1 MSISPG
7 QGICGNDII
16 PLSSLQLIGI
26 SGHAGVGKDTV
37 ARYIQEKYK
46 DVWIEHFAD
55 PLKRACAEAFGIPID
70 WFHEP
75 ELKEQETFWGVTP
88 RKIAQFVGTEMFR
101 DVVPKL
107 YGKLTHS
114 HWVIALSDRLTGKAA
129 PPSGQDFYA
138 PGETIL
144 IPDVRFQDEADWIWN
159 NGGLVL
165 HIQRK
170 GYEGKVGIQGHASEV
185 GYKPNTMADVAK
197 HWVIYNDFSLEE
209 FYAAVDL
216 FIQTFIGQ
224 GMLKLVPEPKEINGF
239 SIDI

>member
-55 PLKRACAEAFGIPID
+55 PLKRACAEAFGIPLE

-75 ELKEQETFWGVTP
+75 ELKEQETFWGTTP

-101 DVVPKL
+101 ERIHLL
-107 YGKLTHS
+107 YGGTVRS
-114 HWVIALSDRLTGKAA
+114 HWIKLLESRLTGVSA
-129 PPSGQDFYA
+129 PVDGQGFYA

-144 IPDVRFQDEADWIWN
+144 IPDVRFQDEANWIQQH
-159 NGGLVL
+159 NGILL
-165 HIQRK
+165 HIHRP
-170 GYEGKVGIQGHASEV
+170 GWDGKIGIEGHASER
-185 GYKPNTMADVAK
+185 
-197 HWVIYNDFSLEE
+197 S
-209 FYAAVDL
+209 
-216 FIQTFIGQ
+216 FIPTIQ
-224 GMLKLVPEPKEINGF
+224 GMAYTICNEGTLEDLYHEVDKFIRNFTHTGTLKLVPEPKEINGF